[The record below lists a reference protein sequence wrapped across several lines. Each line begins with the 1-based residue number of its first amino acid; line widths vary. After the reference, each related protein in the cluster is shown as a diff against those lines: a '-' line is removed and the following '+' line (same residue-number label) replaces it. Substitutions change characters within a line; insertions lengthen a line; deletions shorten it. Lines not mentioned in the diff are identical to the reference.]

1 MLKLKSKIPVLFSKK
16 STKLQLIN
24 QGLLWKREKY
34 SAGNQEHYL
43 NYYLQDK
50 TLDVS
55 NNWGYLKLL

>member
-1 MLKLKSKIPVLFSKK
+1 MCFYKK
-16 STKLQLIN
+16 NPSNSSILC
-24 QGLLWKREKY
+24 KREKY

-43 NYYLQDK
+43 NDYYLQDK